1 MEPEDENPTIVYSR
15 RSHGLENV
23 NFVPFVNVL
32 RDGSCPDDVPDG
44 AGIYPDSNTA
54 NSKNSKPKP
63 EQTVSL
69 QNGGNKMKREMG
81 DVGDYE
87 QVWTNQMI

>member
-1 MEPEDENPTIVYSR
+1 MLP
-15 RSHGLENV
+15 
-23 NFVPFVNVL
+23 
-32 RDGSCPDDVPDG
+32 DGSFPDDVPDG
-44 AGIYPDSNTA
+44 AGIYPDDMPDSNTA

-69 QNGGNKMKREMG
+69 QNGGNKRKRESG

-87 QVWTNQMI
+87 RVWTKKIIQIDYQGRI